1 MRDQHDIPV
10 LLTGCLAAGGAG
22 MFLIMSVLIGFGV
35 STLIGREAMY
45 LCLLLELVNLL
56 VLHAR
61 AGALLRSGKAPQ
73 PSPKM
78 RLLRLHRRAGHDAQ
92 LGRLPDRIPPPA
104 HVRCGLCAGERTGA
118 AAMIRD
124 LFLDLDDTLLDFG
137 EAERHGILR
146 TLRELG
152 IAPTEETLAL
162 YSRINQQQWE
172 RFERGEIPREQV
184 LIERFSLLFQALGC
198 AHDPEDAENRYRR
211 YLGIG
216 HWFVPGAEAL
226 LCRLAPRYRLYLA
239 SNGVADTQYSRLESA
254 GISHYFQEIFISE
267 DTGFHKPEK
276 GYFAYCFA
284 RIPDF
289 DPAMAMIV
297 GDSLTSDIL
306 GGKNAGLRT
315 CWFNRTGR
323 PPRPDIVP
331 DFEIHRL
338 EELPDILEQC

>member
-1 MRDQHDIPV
+1 MIP
-10 LLTGCLAAGGAG
+10 
-22 MFLIMSVLIGFGV
+22 
-35 STLIGREAMY
+35 
-45 LCLLLELVNLL
+45 
-56 VLHAR
+56 AR
-61 AGALLRSGKAPQ
+61 LRRSGAP
-73 PSPKM
+73 
-78 RLLRLHRRAGHDAQ
+78 
-92 LGRLPDRIPPPA
+92 RI
-104 HVRCGLCAGERTGA
+104 
-118 AAMIRD
+118 I
-124 LFLDLDDTLLDFG
+124 
-137 EAERHGILR
+137 R

-172 RFERGEIPREQV
+172 RFERGEISREQV

-198 AHDPEDAENRYRR
+198 THDPEDAENRYRR

-226 LCRLAPRYRLYLA
+226 LSWLAPRFRLYLPRTA
-239 SNGVADTQYSRLESA
+239 WRTRSTAVWRAPGFPTF
-254 GISHYFQEIFISE
+254 FQEIFISE

-276 GYFAYCFA
+276 GYFDYCFA

-306 GGKNAGLRT
+306 GGRNAGLRT
-315 CWFNRTGR
+315 CWFNRAGR

>member
-1 MRDQHDIPV
+1 
-10 LLTGCLAAGGAG
+10 
-22 MFLIMSVLIGFGV
+22 
-35 STLIGREAMY
+35 
-45 LCLLLELVNLL
+45 
-56 VLHAR
+56 
-61 AGALLRSGKAPQ
+61 
-73 PSPKM
+73 
-78 RLLRLHRRAGHDAQ
+78 
-92 LGRLPDRIPPPA
+92 
-104 HVRCGLCAGERTGA
+104 
-118 AAMIRD
+118 MIRD

-226 LCRLAPRYRLYLA
+226 LSRLAPRYRLYLA

-276 GYFAYCFA
+276 GYFDYCFA

-306 GGKNAGLRT
+306 GGKNAGLLT